1 MNGLYRKVY
10 QIFYFCYTVCGKT
23 IIQFVAKPLYNLWY
37 FYYTICGFA
46 SYGSVSCLIERQIEA
61 TLLRSAC
68 TVLGW

>member
-1 MNGLYRKVY
+1 MGFIVKCTKYS
-10 QIFYFCYTVCGKT
+10 IFV
-23 IIQFVAKPLYNLWY
+23 IQFVAKPLYNLWR

-68 TVLGW
+68 TALG